1 LARYREIHWVD
12 EQPMRF
18 TVNDN
23 ANASIQNGE
32 DVTASGTD

>member
-1 LARYREIHWVD
+1 
-12 EQPMRF
+12 MRF

-32 DVTASGTD
+32 DVTENGTYYTTPYAR